1 MNRLLI
7 AAVIVVLIVAG
18 WFFIVRDKPAVN
30 QSKET
35 AAISSV
41 SFSYPEGWQEVKLTN
56 ADKIAGLIL
65 RLKKADPE
73 SSTLVRAITGKLEK
87 DIDIKALPGQIAD
100 TLSREAQ
107 NVTIVSKEVVRV
119 GPYDAIKVRYK
130 QVSKDNV
137 TFENVMTVIPT
148 LNQTYYLTARTKQA
162 DFSKIEADIDK
173 LVKGFADSVAK

>member
-1 MNRLLI
+1 MRSQSMNRLLI

-107 NVTIVSKEVVRV
+107 NVTIVSK
-119 GPYDAIKVRYK
+119 
-130 QVSKDNV
+130 
-137 TFENVMTVIPT
+137 
-148 LNQTYYLTARTKQA
+148 
-162 DFSKIEADIDK
+162 
-173 LVKGFADSVAK
+173 